1 MMRKTIRQAFRQTL
15 AAWVILS
22 VVTPGSVFGQDG
34 QQGSAFDA
42 EASNQTAA
50 EAVDHKDDKDYTST
64 LELQLGKMFT
74 PRVGVYAEALLGDD
88 VFKTDFIDTG
98 VGVGMRFMY

>member
-1 MMRKTIRQAFRQTL
+1 MRKG
-15 AAWVILS
+15 LS
-22 VVTPGSVFGQDG
+22 IY
-34 QQGSAFDA
+34 
-42 EASNQTAA
+42 TAYF
-50 EAVDHKDDKDYTST
+50 KDDNDYTST

-88 VFKTDFIDTG
+88 VFKTDFFDTG